1 MSASVVGASSSEALL
16 CYKITTLPFLKK
28 KNMVTLK
35 NTLFCGKAADM
46 LMSRVN
52 ITQVKVRNMPYI
64 RFYDRYILYS
74 AFYFLQHFTSLHL
87 SSDSLSF
94 TILFPLFSSL
104 PHSFILLCFHCYFPF
119 PVILYS
125 LLLLFTSQTLSFSA
139 LKQSSIK
146 GINGQRQSL

>member
-1 MSASVVGASSSEALL
+1 
-16 CYKITTLPFLKK
+16 
-28 KNMVTLK
+28 MVTLK

-46 LMSRVN
+46 LMLRVN

-104 PHSFILLCFHCYFPF
+104 PHSFILLCFHFPF
-119 PVILYS
+119 PVILCS

-146 GINGQRQSL
+146 GINAQRQSL

>member
-16 CYKITTLPFLKK
+16 CYKITILPFWKK

-35 NTLFCGKAADM
+35 NTFCGKAADM

-74 AFYFLQHFTSLHL
+74 AFSFLQHFTSLHL

-125 LLLLFTSQTLSFSA
+125 LLLLFTSQTH
-139 LKQSSIK
+139 K
-146 GINGQRQSL
+146 GH